1 MEQHATRRPPM
12 RNPHAARDAIVRV
25 GPLTSIPAVL
35 RELDSDPAPVF
46 DSAGFD
52 IAGFSDPDTEIPYLA
67 ASRLLAR
74 CVSVTGCEHFGLLLG
89 MRAGPSCLGVAGFL
103 LSSAP
108 DVATALHGLLQHLD
122 LHDQGGVPTLQIENG
137 IARLGY
143 AIHEPG
149 AQATD
154 QIYDLAVAIACN
166 IMRALCGQKW
176 NATEVLLSRRPP
188 RDLAPYRRFFRA
200 PLHFNAAQSGVT
212 FPNRWLD
219 HKIVS
224 ADPLLHRHLEHEA
237 LTLHALR
244 DASIVEDL
252 RRALHRQLLN
262 NQACAVAEVAG
273 ELRIHQRTLNRR
285 LRDHGTS
292 FRRELDNVRYA
303 VAQQLLAESTIP
315 LARIATILNYA
326 DVTAFSRA
334 FKRWTGSTPGQWRK
348 RGRGGL

>member
-1 MEQHATRRPPM
+1 M

-154 QIYDLAVAIACN
+154 QIYDLAVASPV
-166 IMRALCGQKW
+166 W
-176 NATEVLLSRRPP
+176 TEVERNRGVAVAASTTGPGALPAILSRTPALQRGPKRCHVP
-188 RDLAPYRRFFRA
+188 QSLA
-200 PLHFNAAQSGVT
+200 
-212 FPNRWLD
+212 
-219 HKIVS
+219 
-224 ADPLLHRHLEHEA
+224 
-237 LTLHALR
+237 
-244 DASIVEDL
+244 
-252 RRALHRQLLN
+252 
-262 NQACAVAEVAG
+262 
-273 ELRIHQRTLNRR
+273 
-285 LRDHGTS
+285 
-292 FRRELDNVRYA
+292 
-303 VAQQLLAESTIP
+303 
-315 LARIATILNYA
+315 
-326 DVTAFSRA
+326 
-334 FKRWTGSTPGQWRK
+334 
-348 RGRGGL
+348 